1 MTFLEKIQQKV
12 DLMGMKLGIGLIA
25 ITLLSVTYIFHKRR
39 KRLFIETETDLST
52 VYDTEDEESNWF
64 ADSIHEINFEE
75 GVICKDSML
84 SIFREVREGMLEKLS
99 EIKNYYIRKR
109 RKCFKV
115 DQNKYR
121 ETI

>member
-1 MTFLEKIQQKV
+1 M
-12 DLMGMKLGIGLIA
+12 
-25 ITLLSVTYIFHKRR
+25 
-39 KRLFIETETDLST
+39 
-52 VYDTEDEESNWF
+52 YDTEDEESNWF

-115 DQNKYR
+115 DHNKYR